1 MDELNTTRT
10 PLAGRVAET
19 DRPGS
24 TPQSIAVGII
34 LNPKHPATLRAYAE
48 LVPELRNAGAH
59 YRSMT
64 TSVERSGRWQA
75 AQLIAWGADTVI
87 ILGGD
92 GTIRATAPVLA
103 EAGTPTF
110 LIPTGT
116 ANVLSRHIGLRSS
129 RHAIDL
135 CVRTLPSISRDGQM
149 NLCGV
154 PINIAEFQT
163 ADGRRHR
170 TDFISLAGIGG
181 DARAVAHHRSA
192 PGLLGYAW
200 GAARALFAAD
210 FTASTADSASMR
222 DTASIRDAASMRDA
236 AGMRDTARAGEAT
249 ASGPVWSVMVSKV
262 ARPAGPI
269 AVFPEA
275 RIGAQTFSM
284 LTVGPFPRSPIE
296 RCRAWAEIAA
306 ACLRGRPDAH
316 RLMDYRSTTV
326 TTVAVESPV
335 PAQLD
340 GDFIGDCLELR
351 VSTGEKTLL
360 VSAPTA

>member
-24 TPQSIAVGII
+24 TPQNIAVGII

-64 TSVERSGRWQA
+64 TTVERSGRWQA
-75 AQLIAWGADTVI
+75 EQLIDWGADTVI

-92 GTIRATAPVLA
+92 GTIRATAAVLA

-116 ANVLSRHIGLRSS
+116 ANVLSRHIGLRSF

-135 CVRTLPSISRDGQM
+135 CVGTIASINRGADPP
-149 NLCGV
+149 NLRNV
-154 PINIAEFQT
+154 PINTAEYQT
-163 ADGRRHR
+163 ADGARHR
-170 TDFISLAGIGG
+170 TEFVSLAGIGG
-181 DARAVAHHRSA
+181 DARAVAHHHASL
-192 PGLLGYAW
+192 GLLGYAW

-210 FTASTADSASMR
+210 FTASTADTASMR
-222 DTASIRDAASMRDA
+222 DTASTREGT
-236 AGMRDTARAGEAT
+236 AGAGETT
-249 ASGPVWSVMVSKV
+249 ASGQVWSVMVSKV
-262 ARPAGPI
+262 TRPAGPI

-284 LTVGPFPRSPIE
+284 LTVGPFPLSPIG
-296 RCRAWAEIAA
+296 RCRAWAGIAA
-306 ACLRGRPDAH
+306 ACLRGKPDAH
-316 RLMDYRSTTV
+316 RLMNYRRTTE

-351 VSTGEKTLL
+351 VSAGEKTLR
-360 VSAPTA
+360 VSAPAS

>member
-24 TPQSIAVGII
+24 TPQNIAVGII

-149 NLCGV
+149 NLCGI
-154 PINIAEFQT
+154 PINTADFQT

-222 DTASIRDAASMRDA
+222 DTASIRDAA
-236 AGMRDTARAGEAT
+236 GMRGTARAGEAT

-284 LTVGPFPRSPIE
+284 LTVGPFPLSPIR
-296 RCRAWAEIAA
+296 RCRAWAGIAA
-306 ACLRGRPDAH
+306 ACLRGKPDAH
-316 RLMDYRSTTV
+316 RLMNYRRTTE

-340 GDFIGDCLELR
+340 GDLIGDCLELR
-351 VSTGEKTLL
+351 VSAGEKTLR
-360 VSAPTA
+360 VSAPAS